1 MLEHQKSVLRAI
13 AENPVLFRKELEK
26 SFKWLSNQE
35 VKKLLVW
42 IDTEFNGQYHQL
54 SHHLF
59 LSVAG

>member
-1 MLEHQKSVLRAI
+1 MLEHQKSVLRAV
-13 AENPVLFRKELEK
+13 AGNPVLFRKELEK

-35 VKKLLVW
+35 VKKLLAW
-42 IDTEFNGQYHQL
+42 IDTEFNGRYHQL